1 VEILDLKGAVVKTA
15 FEANT
20 AEGQVYN
27 VAFDGSSMADAIY
40 IARIVNGSEVQNVKL
55 VLAK

>member
-1 VEILDLKGAVVKTA
+1 MKGAVVKTA
-15 FEANT
+15 FDANT
-20 AEGQVYN
+20 TEGQVYN
-27 VAFDGSSMADAIY
+27 VTFDGSSMADAIY

>member
-1 VEILDLKGAVVKTA
+1 MVDLKGAVVKTA
-15 FEANT
+15 FDANT
-20 AEGQVYN
+20 TEGQVYN
-27 VAFDGSSMADAIY
+27 VTFDGSSMADAIY